1 MGKLF
6 SEFLYVPAGT
16 SSKNLR
22 HWMQIYN
29 SKRLAKYDYGSKKNL
44 EIYGNQTSPEYD
56 LSKFKN
62 YKVKSLLYT
71 SDKDPFSNFDDL
83 NHLTKYLNEKYVP
96 IKRMKNYNHMDFLW
110 SEDAME
116 DIYKPIIKFLKYDK
130 R

>member
-83 NHLTKYLNEKYVP
+83 NHLTKYLNEKYVT
-96 IKRMKNYNHMDFLW
+96 IKRMNNYNHMDFLW